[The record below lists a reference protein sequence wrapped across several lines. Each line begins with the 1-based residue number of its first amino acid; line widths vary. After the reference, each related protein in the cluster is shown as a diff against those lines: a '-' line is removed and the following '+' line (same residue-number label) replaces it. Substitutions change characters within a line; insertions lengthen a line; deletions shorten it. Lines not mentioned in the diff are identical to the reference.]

1 MAEGHAEVARLIRWG
16 AADVGVGIESAAL
29 AEGLDFVPLTE
40 ERFDLV
46 VPAAF
51 AEKAP
56 VSRLLDALDDPSF
69 RTEVS
74 HLPGY
79 DGSMS
84 GQVTTVDAA

>member
-1 MAEGHAEVARLIRWG
+1 MT
-16 AADVGVGIESAAL
+16 DV
-29 AEGLDFVPLTE
+29 PE

-46 VPAAF
+46 VPADVA
-51 AEKAP
+51 ADKP
-56 VSRLLDALDDPSF
+56 VARVIDTLDDPAF